1 MIITKFRILVPLK
14 QFSNIWRTLEM
25 LLIDFQ
31 ISVNLT
37 WFENCVISLK
47 LYVPVVTLSTEDH
60 IKLFKQL
67 ESGFKKLFYTGKNI
81 DRAKTY

>member
-1 MIITKFRILVPLK
+1 MPLK

-31 ISVNLT
+31 ISINLT

-47 LYVPVVTLSTEDH
+47 LYVPVVTLSTEGH

>member
-1 MIITKFRILVPLK
+1 
-14 QFSNIWRTLEM
+14 M
-25 LLIDFQ
+25 LLINFQ
-31 ISVNLT
+31 VSIYLT
-37 WFENCVISLK
+37 CFKNCLISLK

-60 IKLFKQL
+60 IKLFKQW

>member
-1 MIITKFRILVPLK
+1 MPLK

-31 ISVNLT
+31 ISINLT

-60 IKLFKQL
+60 IKLFKQ
-67 ESGFKKLFYTGKNI
+67 
-81 DRAKTY
+81 